1 VRHPVDLAL
10 SVTPQADG
18 DPAAK
23 IEDVEGPGT
32 QT

>member
-10 SVTPQADG
+10 SVTPQAEG
-18 DPAAK
+18 APAAK
-23 IEDVEGPGT
+23 IEDVEVPGA